1 MKWFKH
7 LSDADSD
14 EFLVDLM
21 AEYGYAGKGRWWSIV
36 GLIAGQMKK
45 GSSKCEFE
53 MAVREWTHF
62 LRLQPKQLLDF
73 FLFLATNKHSN
84 VTILC
89 SIGGATLS
97 FQSDFKVISKSTQ
110 SKLKLNFRAPK
121 MLELRDTRN
130 TNKPTVG
137 TIEVEVEVDKENKK
151 KTATPK
157 AKKGTPVKMP
167 KEVIKAWENLK
178 GQKLPENRWTVYA
191 ITKGVKVDL
200 FPIFE
205 DFCTHHKKKGSVWVS
220 WYAAWQKW
228 IQNAEKWSPEYFK
241 EPKQAASSWQD
252 KVEKIEAMTAAFIL
266 WVLEKQRSR
275 DAIMKNW
282 NHYTELTNKIIMGF
296 GIDWDK
302 TIELHNNKFG
312 GLLNG

>member
-7 LSDADSD
+7 LSDASQD
-14 EFLVDLM
+14 EFLLDLM
-21 AEYGYAGKGRWWSIV
+21 TEYGFSGLGRWWAIV
-36 GLIAGQMKK
+36 EVVAGQMKK
-45 GSSKCEFE
+45 GGNKCEIE
-53 MAVREWTHF
+53 MSVQAWC
-62 LRLQPKQLLDF
+62 QLLKLQSKGLAE
-73 FLFLATNKHSN
+73 LFVFMVSNKHSN
-84 VTILC
+84 IAINHTLFESLSS
-89 SIGGATLS
+89 SIVHLKIIYS
-97 FQSDFKVISKSTQ
+97 SSIMKD
-110 SKLKLNFRAPK
+110 KLNFKIPK
-121 MLELRDTRN
+121 LLELRDTRN
-130 TNKPTVG
+130 TNKPTIG

-167 KEVIKAWENLK
+167 KGVIKAWENLEAK
-178 GQKLPENRWTVYA
+178 KLPESKWTVYA

-241 EPKQAASSWQD
+241 ESKQGKTPWQD
-252 KVEKIEAMTAAFIL
+252 KVNQIEAMTASFIL
-266 WVLEKQRSR
+266 WVLEKQRSKETV
-275 DAIMKNW
+275 MKQYNK
-282 NHYTELTNKIIMGF
+282 YSDSSNKIIMGF
-296 GIDWDK
+296 GIDWAK

-312 GLLNG
+312 ELLNG